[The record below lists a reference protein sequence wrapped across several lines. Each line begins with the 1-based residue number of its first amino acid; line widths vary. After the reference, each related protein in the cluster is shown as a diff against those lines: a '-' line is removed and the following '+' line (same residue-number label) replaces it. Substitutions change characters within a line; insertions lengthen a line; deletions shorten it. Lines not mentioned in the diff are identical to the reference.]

1 MQFTAR
7 AGEALA
13 ESLNLSTT
21 MQRVLELI
29 VPAMADWAVIDLFDE
44 QGRVRIDAMVHA
56 DPAMAPLAARLIGAS
71 TARPEFAE
79 MIATALRAPHTQV
92 NARLEPAVLAAMVLP
107 EYREAILALDGRSSI
122 IVPLRSGGRSLGAL
136 VAYWS
141 SSPRTFGEEDV
152 PLFEEIARRAA
163 VAIENAQLYESE
175 RHVANAFQRAALPIS
190 LPDVTGIRFDAVYVA
205 ARNEA
210 QIGGELQRSAAQA
223 LIATLLLIFGYIAVR
238 FHTWRL
244 SLGAILA
251 VLHDP
256 ILVLGTFSL
265 TRTTFDLTV
274 VAAMLA
280 VIGYSLNDTVVV
292 FDRIRER
299 FHTGRR
305 LDPVA
310 VLDQSINQT
319 LSRTIMT
326 KVVTLIVVVALYAL
340 GGAVLRGFSEAL
352 IIGILAGT
360 YSSIYISSAVAL
372 DCGLKAEHLLASAV
386 KKPLDDMP

>member
-1 MQFTAR
+1 MSTRKVWYALSALMILVSGGSLLFRGLNLGVDFTGGVTVQASFANSANR
-7 AGEALA
+7 DAVVGALRQAGYADPQVTIFGSSRDIAIRLPPVKQSGEA
-13 ESLNLSTT
+13 
-21 MQRVLELI
+21 
-29 VPAMADWAVIDLFDE
+29 
-44 QGRVRIDAMVHA
+44 VR
-56 DPAMAPLAARLIGAS
+56 
-71 TARPEFAE
+71 
-79 MIATALRAPHTQV
+79 
-92 NARLEPAVLAAMVLP
+92 
-107 EYREAILALDGRSSI
+107 
-122 IVPLRSGGRSLGAL
+122 
-136 VAYWS
+136 
-141 SSPRTFGEEDV
+141 
-152 PLFEEIARRAA
+152 
-163 VAIENAQLYESE
+163 
-175 RHVANAFQRAALPIS
+175 
-190 LPDVTGIRFDAVYVA
+190 
-205 ARNEA
+205 A
-210 QIGGELQRSAAQA
+210 QIEQVLHNIDPNVQITGVDVIGPQVGGELLRSAWQA
-223 LIATLLLIFGYIAVR
+223 MLATLVLIFGYIAVR

-256 ILVLGTFSL
+256 ILVFGVFSL
-265 TRTTFDLTV
+265 SRTPFDLTV

-299 FHTGRR
+299 FHVARR
-305 LDPVA
+305 LEPVT

-340 GGAVLRGFSEAL
+340 GGPVLKGFSEAL

-386 KKPLDDMP
+386 KKPVDDLP